1 MELPA
6 AGDEQYNG
14 DDLRKLKYSNVY
26 CGVIRGALEQVNLKV
41 ECSIVRDTLKGG
53 ELNEIRVELKEVLA
67 DGAGDD
73 YKEE

>member
-1 MELPA
+1 M
-6 AGDEQYNG
+6 
-14 DDLRKLKYSNVY
+14 KYSNVY

-41 ECSIVRDTLKGG
+41 ECNIVRDTG
-53 ELNEIRVELKEVLA
+53 ELEIRVDLREVIA